1 MSDELL
7 YSSLILPKPRNSSL
21 IVKKN
26 EETVYAEVKISEL
39 PPSEIGKSRKEGT
52 DPTLSELPEKPGP
65 RFQRYR
71 KVTMC
76 LAVLCPFLLLGI
88 TATCACH
95 FSAQCKLLSTYAGEQ
110 LRGSS
115 AAKER
120 LQMIN
125 SNLTAENADL
135 EREMRE
141 LKSERDT
148 LNRKLEA
155 ILQFS
160 NFPVK
165 KYCTVKNSDSKE
177 RHCSPC
183 PDGWKQY
190 NSSCYYVYLSS
201 SWKTWPDSRQ
211 ECIKMG
217 ADLVTIDSED
227 EQRFISELAPS
238 YFDQWH
244 GYWIG
249 LCKITRGWF
258 WVNGAPLTEE
268 FWINEPNNDEN
279 RCALTNTKDNTLKSW
294 RSAYSWQMRN
304 RWICE
309 NKALIF

>member
-1 MSDELL
+1 MSDELF
-7 YSSLILPKPRNSSL
+7 YSSVILPKPCDL
-21 IVKKN
+21 AVEVKKN
-26 EETVYAEVKISEL
+26 EEVVYAEVRKTEL
-39 PPSEIGKSRKEGT
+39 PPLET
-52 DPTLSELPEKPGP
+52 ALDPAGQQSVSSAGSPEKSEP
-65 RFQRYR
+65 RVQPNK
-71 KVTMC
+71 KVVVSSV
-76 LAVLCPFLLLGI
+76 VLCALLVEGI
-88 TATCACH
+88 IALCVC
-95 FSAQCKLLSTYAGEQ
+95 YIQ
-110 LRGSS
+110 LR
-115 AAKER
+115 
-120 LQMIN
+120 N
-125 SNLTAENADL
+125 SNATNQEIQTLNKNLTAEKENL
-135 EREMRE
+135 EREIRE
-141 LKSERDT
+141 LKIQGDEYRMERDSLNQT
-148 LNRKLEA
+148 LMT
-155 ILQFS
+155 ILQFD
-160 NFPVK
+160 NFPVTS
-165 KYCTVKNSDSKE
+165 YCEVSNSRTKE
-177 RHCSPC
+177 RQCSPC
-183 PDGWKQY
+183 QMGWKLY

-201 SWKTWPDSRQ
+201 PWKTWSDSRQ